1 MRTKL
6 REGAGCSNCCLC
18 LSNLFP
24 SGSFLTLVS
33 CGKTKK
39 TFSLQ
44 KMKILHQRR
53 SLTYVE
59 CCLIYAEIFNRITLL
74 NAFNDQ
80 FNTQQSQEEVSITLD
95 TQFQKGNCERVI
107 CLLRKIRKMLNGF
120 IIRSYLDKILI
131 KILKIVF
138 LSVSYWTQ
146 RVVKSD

>member
-1 MRTKL
+1 MSICNSNENKIQ
-6 REGAGCSNCCLC
+6 GGCSNCCLS

-33 CGKTKK
+33 RGK

-59 CCLIYAEIFNRITLL
+59 CCLIFAEIFNRITLL
-74 NAFNDQ
+74 NASYDQ
-80 FNTQQSQEEVSITLD
+80 FNTQIQEEVIITLD
-95 TQFQKGNCERVI
+95 RQFQKGNCERVI

-138 LSVSYWTQ
+138 SSVSYWRQ